1 MYKLIINTNSY
12 TGNFERELMAYCLGR
27 TRNGSAG
34 YTAFSRPF
42 WDNVVGTGVET
53 YENYVVVEK
62 QYRKDRESTPYD
74 ESVKDLCIRRGL
86 TEDDAIQKA
95 KEIKEKVNKKMYD
108 EDILR
113 FYEDYLLFT
122 MQWVDDWEEET
133 FYNICS
139 YESDE
144 YTAVYVQLQKPMNE
158 YFENIIIPRIIKFFE
173 DDVYNKIE
181 DYIYFCKGY
190 KYEPK
195 EPFILK
201 DLVLVDE
208 EGKVIKDYLK

>member
-27 TRNGSAG
+27 TKNGSGG

-42 WDNVVGTGVET
+42 WDQVVGTGVET

-62 QYRKDRESTPYD
+62 QYRKDRESVSYD

-113 FYEDYLLFT
+113 VYEDYLLFT
-122 MQWVDDWEEET
+122 MQWIDDWEEET
-133 FYNICS
+133 FYNICP
-139 YESDE
+139 YEGDE
-144 YTAVYVQLQKPMNE
+144 YTAVYVQLQKPLNE
-158 YFENIIIPRIIKFFE
+158 YFENIVIPRIIKFFE
-173 DDVYNKIE
+173 DDIYNKVE

-208 EGKVIKDYLK
+208 EGNIIKDYLK